1 MKFGYVALVGRPNAG
16 KSTLLNH
23 LIGQKLS
30 ITSRK
35 PQTTR
40 HRIHGIK
47 TADWGQAVYVD
58 TPGLHTGEK
67 RAMNRYLNRT
77 ADSALQG
84 VDVIVWVVDQWS
96 WHPDND
102 AILGRIEAAGS
113 PVILAINK
121 VDQCRDKEVLLPFI
135 ELAAGKAPFAEII
148 PLSALKAINLD
159 RLEQRIVELLPEGDP
174 AYPADQITDR
184 PERFFAAE
192 IIREKLIRS
201 LGQEVPHA
209 ATVEIE
215 EYREEGGLTRIHAV
229 IWVEREGQKAIVI
242 GKNGETLKSIGQSAR
257 EDLERFIDAKV
268 YLNLWVKV
276 KRGWSDSE
284 RALQS
289 LGYRDTE

>member
-1 MKFGYVALVGRPNAG
+1 MNTGYVALIGRPNAG

-23 LIGQKLS
+23 LIGQKLC

-47 TADWGQAVYVD
+47 TADWGQAIYVD
-58 TPGLHTGEK
+58 TPGLHSGEK

-77 ADSALQG
+77 ADSVLLG
-84 VDVIVWVVDQWS
+84 VDVIVWVMDTWT
-96 WHPDND
+96 WTPEHDWL
-102 AILGRIEAAGS
+102 LGKLKSVEC
-113 PVILAINK
+113 PVILVINK
-121 VDQCRDKEVLLPFI
+121 IDMCQDKEVLLPFLN
-135 ELAAGKAPFAEII
+135 EVASKYPFAEII
-148 PLSALKAINLD
+148 PISALKGTNLSE
-159 RLEQRIVELLPEGDP
+159 LETKIAKLLPAGDP
-174 AYPADQITDR
+174 IYPPDQITDR

-209 ATVEIE
+209 VTVQIE
-215 EYREEGGLTRIHAV
+215 QYQEEGALTRIHAI
-229 IWVEREGQKAIVI
+229 IWVERDGQKAIVI
-242 GKNGETLKSIGQSAR
+242 GKNGEVLKKIGQRAR
-257 EDLERFIDAKV
+257 IDLESFIDGKV

-284 RALQS
+284 QALQS
-289 LGYRDTE
+289 LGYTDN